1 MRLRSLLFF
10 LLFLFFLMIRR
21 PPRSTRTDTLFP
33 YTTLFRSQPESPN
46 SYGGSMTPEKFTVH
60 ISDEILQDMRARIA
74 ATRWAPEMEDM
85 GRRYGF
91 DGGYLRELA
100 RTRSEERRVGKECV
114 SKCRYRW
121 SPYH

>member
-1 MRLRSLLFF
+1 MR
-10 LLFLFFLMIRR
+10 
-21 PPRSTRTDTLFP
+21 
-33 YTTLFRSQPESPN
+33 QPESPN

-85 GRRYGF
+85 GWRYGF

-100 RTRSEERRVGKECV
+100 RTWQSEFDWREAERAINQFTHYRVTIDGFPIHFIDRKSTRLNHSHSCA
-114 SKCRYRW
+114 SR
-121 SPYH
+121 

>member
-1 MRLRSLLFF
+1 MR
-10 LLFLFFLMIRR
+10 
-21 PPRSTRTDTLFP
+21 
-33 YTTLFRSQPESPN
+33 QPESPN

-85 GRRYGF
+85 GWRYGF

-100 RTRSEERRVGKECV
+100 RPWQSEFDLRSAPCAITQFTNYRVTIHG
-114 SKCRYRW
+114 
-121 SPYH
+121 SPIHFILNLAKV